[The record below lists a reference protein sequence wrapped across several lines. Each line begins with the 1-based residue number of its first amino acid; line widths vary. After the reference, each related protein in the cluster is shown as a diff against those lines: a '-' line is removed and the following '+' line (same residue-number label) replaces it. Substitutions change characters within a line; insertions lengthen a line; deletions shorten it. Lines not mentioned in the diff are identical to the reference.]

1 MASRRPTMRLKSL
14 DLPTLGRP
22 TRATSGSIRLRAH
35 HREPRAR
42 SGRRRVRGG
51 VDHRDLGSDQ
61 RDEPGPLDADADQV
75 AHRRGPGEM
84 DGPVLPGSAE
94 TLPVDPRLRAGALH
108 QHLHLAARAR
118 PVARQRARLLEPVH
132 LLEAA
137 GGDRARDL
145 QPLRAALRRRALPG
159 KPQRSR
165 GVRALAEH
173 EAEEVVVGDAAQ
185 ERERPPVLFL
195 RLARE
200 AADDVARQ
208 RDLRAGGE
216 ADAPQVRHRGDAADE
231 LREAAPARVGIHV
244 LPDQGDLADAHRGQ
258 RRDLAQDVAVGPG
271 HLAPARV
278 RHHAEA
284 ADVVAALRGGDE
296 RGGLA
301 SRALRVGLRK
311 HVLLGRDPAGLDPT
325 LLRQLGDARDLIR
338 AEHEVDVRSPLEEPL
353 LLLLRHAA
361 GHPDARAPLG
371 LHHPVAA
378 QRGVELVLG
387 LLADG
392 AGVEEHQVRA
402 LGGLRREPA
411 GPEEGLAHAGGV
423 VLVHLAAEGVDEV
436 ALLHGR
442 RGYVRGT
449 LARQCNR
456 AAVDAAPV
464 PGPRCAPAREQ
475 RTPARRSQMRFLLAA
490 TACIALAARAD
501 GIDRDSLLSEAP
513 AVPTK
518 GTVRLSGITTGTSD
532 QGGVNGTQG
541 QANISGTIQWAP
553 VENLAGDV
561 GMYWQVGANG
571 PSARVRYQILSQSRA
586 GLDLSAGARFKT
598 VGFHPDQG
606 EVEFLLLA
614 GRRFGNVEL
623 VLNAVFGVETGG
635 ENGKDVEGKAF
646 AGYRFSEDLRAGL
659 DGRLQAEVED
669 EGVTPVG
676 APPKTGR
683 DYDLTAGP
691 AVSWVVARNLGTL
704 LHNFQVQGLVG
715 VAQPKRTDTT
725 SAVGVVSASI
735 DF

>member
-118 PVARQRARLLEPVH
+118 PVARQRARLLEPLH

-216 ADAPQVRHRGDAADE
+216 QARHAVLVLGDRVAPPHALEHRIRAVLHRQVEVRHELLHLAEAADQLRREVHRMAGGEADAPQVRHRGDAADE

-258 RRDLAQDVAVGPG
+258 RRDLA
-271 HLAPARV
+271 
-278 RHHAEA
+278 
-284 ADVVAALRGGDE
+284 
-296 RGGLA
+296 
-301 SRALRVGLRK
+301 
-311 HVLLGRDPAGLDPT
+311 
-325 LLRQLGDARDLIR
+325 
-338 AEHEVDVRSPLEEPL
+338 HEVDVRSPLEEPL

-464 PGPRCAPAREQ
+464 PGPRSAPAREQ
-475 RTPARRSQMRFLLAA
+475 GPSARRSQMRFLLAA
-490 TACIALAARAD
+490 TACIALAARAE

-513 AVPTK
+513 AVPAK
-518 GTVRLSGITTGTSD
+518 GTVRVSGISTGTSD
-532 QGGVNGTQG
+532 EMGVNGTKG
-541 QANISGTIQWAP
+541 QANISGTIQWTP

-623 VLNAVFGVETGG
+623 VLNGVFGVETGG
-635 ENGKDVEGKAF
+635 ENGKDVEGRAF

-659 DGRLQAEVED
+659 DGRLQAKVED
-669 EGVTPVG
+669 EGATPVG

-691 AVSWVVARNLGTL
+691 AVSWIVARNLGTL

-725 SAVGVVSASI
+725 SAVGIVSASI